1 MKTKNTLLITFALA
15 SVTALAACAQEPDTA
30 APTTSAADAPMS
42 EMSEMAAM
50 THQTHDVAV
59 LPLVVVSKSPTCGCC
74 EQWVEHMRAAGFTLE
89 VHNMANMNP
98 VKERVG
104 VPPGKGSCHTAEVAG
119 YFIEGHVPAEDVQR
133 LLAERPAARG
143 LAVPGMP
150 MGSPGMETP
159 DGRAQPYEVLL
170 IAHDGSAT
178 VYARHGD

>member
-15 SVTALAACAQEPDTA
+15 SVTALAACAQAPDTA
-30 APTTSAADAPMS
+30 APTTSAPMS
-42 EMSEMAAM
+42 EMPTM
-50 THQTHDVAV
+50 THQTHDVAA
-59 LPLVVVSKSPTCGCC
+59 LPLVVVSKSPSCGCC
-74 EQWVEHMRAAGFTLE
+74 GQWVEHMRAAGFTLE

-150 MGSPGMETP
+150 MGSPGMPVAPGHE
-159 DGRAQPYEVLL
+159 QPYDVLL
-170 IAHDGSAT
+170 VAEDGST
-178 VYARHGD
+178 SVYARHND